1 MKRILL
7 ISLLLACTVGI
18 ASAYGVNLSCPSS
31 VQAGMPIK
39 CSFDSD
45 FPPGT
50 SFDLVLYQDQ
60 YTATEIKDQPMTIQ
74 ANQNTQY
81 FVTDTTGLP
90 GGNYKL
96 EVQFNGNEQP
106 ALRTGSSTLQLI
118 TIIDRSGDI
127 DITSPASQN
136 LDEALMITGDVQN
149 EGNGGVQIAVS
160 GPNGAVFCPQWIQ
173 TKSDLRTGAGVFT
186 QQVTV
191 NTGGTY
197 KVDFSDSN
205 GFIGEKVFTV
215 VAPATGPTT
224 VATSTTPTVVR
235 TTRPVTTLPTPW
247 PTTTSQSPLPSMI
260 PVVALSCAGILAVM
274 TKSRK

>member
-7 ISLLLACTVGI
+7 ISLLLLFTVGV

-45 FPPGT
+45 FPTGT
-50 SFDLVLYQDQ
+50 SFDLVLYQTQ

-74 ANQNTQY
+74 SNKNTQY

-96 EVQFNGNEQP
+96 EVQFSGNEQP
-106 ALRTGSSTLQLI
+106 ALRSGSITLQLI

-127 DITSPASQN
+127 EITSPLSQN
-136 LDEALMITGDVQN
+136 LDEALMITGDIKN
-149 EGNGGVQIAVS
+149 EGNGGVQIEVS
-160 GPNGAVFCPQWIQ
+160 GPNGAVFGPQWIQ

-186 QQVTV
+186 RQVTV
-191 NTGGTY
+191 NSGGNY
-197 KVDFSDSN
+197 KVDFSDTN

-215 VAPATGPTT
+215 VSSATAPTA
-224 VATSTTPTVVR
+224 VATSTTAAVVR
-235 TTRPVTTLPTPW
+235 TTHPVTTLPTPW
-247 PTTTSQSPLPSMI
+247 PTATPQSPLPSLF
-260 PVVALSCAGILAVM
+260 PVVALSCAGILAGM